1 MDILVITDNNLDTVG
16 GEQES
21 TKIILDGLKDEYK
34 FGIIQP
40 GEAQRKID
48 SVKRINLGSKK
59 RLKHVFKNPISFFK
73 YINNVRNSILF
84 EQPKIV
90 HTQAQL
96 SFFIVIFL
104 RILGQIDRDTKLVH
118 TERGLYTKYGKITRF
133 IFLNFMRKL
142 DVLVTTTEFNKH
154 HWKNANDKMSN
165 KITYKMIPNTAG
177 SIFENFDRTKIKPD
191 KQFTIG
197 FSGRYTEWKNWPLA
211 IEIIHQLD
219 KKIPNQFDIKFAV
232 GCLDEKALKDT
243 EEMFKKLHLDFP
255 QRFSG
260 KINISLDE
268 MSDFYYDLDVFIL
281 TSKKNTESFGRT
293 LVEAMSRG
301 TAVLT
306 TDAGGAVEVAGNEN
320 YVGNTANDFVR
331 KIETL
336 ISNPEILEK
345 QKENNLIRVKHNYS
359 LENNISLHRQLYNEL
374 LNLNTM

>member
-96 SFFIVIFL
+96 SFFIVVFL